1 MSRKPADQ
9 VYPYG
14 YGNKRFITLIN
25 NKAKKTNVV
34 GKFETVGSVTVS
46 SLLLAGA
53 VGIGFHSFDLLLQTL
68 QTTPTLIAAA
78 TDTAAN
84 TVASSAIETP
94 SFLNHSHSHN
104 NGVLDPNAAWFAL
117 ASVLI
122 KEWLYRASKL
132 GWKKCFRCCFFFF
145 DELILI

>member
-1 MSRKPADQ
+1 L
-9 VYPYG
+9 
-14 YGNKRFITLIN
+14 FLI
-25 NKAKKTNVV
+25 NKAKYIYIYIYIV
-34 GKFETVGSVTVS
+34 GKFETVGSVTVA

-68 QTTPTLIAAA
+68 HTTPTLIAAA

-132 GWKKCFRCCFFFF
+132 VWSKCFRCWFLMNWSFF
-145 DELILI
+145 LYNKSHQGGKRRT